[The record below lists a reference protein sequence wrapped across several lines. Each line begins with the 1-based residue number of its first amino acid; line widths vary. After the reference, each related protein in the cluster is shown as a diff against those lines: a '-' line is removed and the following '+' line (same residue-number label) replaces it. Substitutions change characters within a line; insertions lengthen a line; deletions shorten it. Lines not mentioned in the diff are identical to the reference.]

1 VLQAV
6 SPQVYESFAFAQV
19 FTQVEGVLLYPQEQ
33 FHKLINSTSV
43 MAVMIIDI
51 VDRNLLVSMLS
62 VLFDTKIREQGVSN
76 IVWLGDGCEV
86 LQPYIAGKRS
96 DDIQY

>member
-43 MAVMIIDI
+43 III
-51 VDRNLLVSMLS
+51 WQS
-62 VLFDTKIREQGVSN
+62 
-76 IVWLGDGCEV
+76 
-86 LQPYIAGKRS
+86 
-96 DDIQY
+96 

>member
-1 VLQAV
+1 
-6 SPQVYESFAFAQV
+6 
-19 FTQVEGVLLYPQEQ
+19 
-33 FHKLINSTSV
+33 
-43 MAVMIIDI
+43 MIIDI